1 MLRAAIVGLGA
12 WGQRLVN
19 SVQGSDCIQF
29 VAGATRTVEA
39 SAGFARERGFP
50 LYADY
55 RKVLADP
62 DIDAIV
68 LATPH
73 SLHAQHVTEAAA
85 AGKHVYVEKPFT
97 LDRASAQDAVDAC
110 RRAHVTLAV
119 GFNRRFRTAMAE
131 LRRLVTSNALGQ
143 VLHVEGSHHGPLAVA
158 RSIDHWRSQR
168 SETPGGGMTAKGVH
182 VLDLMVSMVGHV
194 RSINACCERRVSA
207 ADVDDVTAMTLRFT
221 SGVSGY
227 LSTVL
232 STAYYWRL
240 HVMGSRGWAELRNE
254 RILTTC
260 ETGGKPRTIEYPEN
274 DTVRAALEAFAAAAT
289 GGAPYPVTGEDA
301 VNSAAAIE
309 AVVRSAAT
317 QAEVILDQAE
327 A

>member
-12 WGQRLVN
+12 WGRRLVN
-19 SVQGSDCIQF
+19 SAQGSDRIRF
-29 VAGATRTVEA
+29 VAAATRTVEA

-55 RKVLADP
+55 RKVLEDP
-62 DIDAIV
+62 DIDAVV

-73 SLHAQHVTEAAA
+73 SLHAQHVVEAAD

-97 LDRASAQDAVDAC
+97 LDRASAQEAVAAC
-110 RRAHVTLAV
+110 RRARVTLAV
-119 GFNRRFRTAMAE
+119 GLNRRFRTAVAE
-131 LRRLVTSNALGQ
+131 LRRLVTGNALGQ
-143 VLHVEGSHHGPLAVA
+143 VLHIEGSHHGPLAVA
-158 RSIDHWRSQR
+158 RSVEHWRSQR

-194 RSINACCERRVSA
+194 RSINALCERRVSA

-232 STAYYWRL
+232 STAHFWRL
-240 HVMGSRGWAELRNE
+240 HVLGARGWAEVRDE

-260 ETGGKPRTIEYPEN
+260 ETGGKPRMIEYPEN
-274 DTVRAALEAFAAAAT
+274 DSVRAALEAFAEAAT
-289 GGAPYPVTGEDA
+289 GGEPYPVTCEDA

-317 QAEVILDQAE
+317 KAEVVLAQSE
-327 A
+327 

>member
-19 SVQGSDCIQF
+19 SAQGSDCIRF

-39 SAGFARERGFP
+39 SAGFAREKGFA
-50 LYADY
+50 LHADY
-55 RKVLADP
+55 RRVLEDP
-62 DIDAIV
+62 DIDAVV

-73 SLHAQHVTEAAA
+73 SLHAQHVKEAAA

-97 LDRASAQDAVDAC
+97 LDRASAQEAVAAC
-110 RRAHVTLAV
+110 RRSRVTLAV
-119 GFNRRFRTAMAE
+119 GFNRRFRTAVSE
-131 LRRLVTSNALGQ
+131 LRRLVAANALGP
-143 VLHVEGSHHGPLAVA
+143 VLHVEGGHHGPLAVS
-158 RSIDHWRSQR
+158 RSVEHWRSQR

-194 RSINACCERRVSA
+194 RSINALCERRVSV

-221 SGVSGY
+221 NGVSGY

-240 HVMGSRGWAELRNE
+240 HVFGASGWAELRDE

-260 ETGGKPRTIEYPEN
+260 ETGGKPSAIEYPEN
-274 DTVRAALEAFAAAAT
+274 DSVRAALEAFAKAAT

-317 QAEVILDQAE
+317 KAEVVLT
-327 A
+327 

>member
-19 SVQGSDCIQF
+19 SAQGSDCIRF

-39 SAGFARERGFP
+39 SAGFAREKGFA
-50 LYADY
+50 LHADY
-55 RKVLADP
+55 RRVLEDP
-62 DIDAIV
+62 DIDAVV

-73 SLHAQHVTEAAA
+73 SLHAQHVKEAAA

-97 LDRASAQDAVDAC
+97 LDRASAQEAVAAC
-110 RRAHVTLAV
+110 RRARVTLAV
-119 GFNRRFRTAMAE
+119 GFNRRFRTAVSE
-131 LRRLVTSNALGQ
+131 LRRLVAANALGP
-143 VLHVEGSHHGPLAVA
+143 VLHVEGGHHGPLAVS
-158 RSIDHWRSQR
+158 RSVEHWRSQR

-194 RSINACCERRVSA
+194 RSINALCERRVSV

-221 SGVSGY
+221 NGVSGY

-240 HVMGSRGWAELRNE
+240 HVFGASGWAELRDE

-260 ETGGKPRTIEYPEN
+260 ETGGKPSAIEYPEN
-274 DTVRAALEAFAAAAT
+274 DSVRAALEAFAKAAT

-317 QAEVILDQAE
+317 KAEVVLT
-327 A
+327 

>member
-19 SVQGSDCIQF
+19 SVQGSNCIEF
-29 VAGATRTVEA
+29 VAGATRTVGA

-50 LYADY
+50 LHADY
-55 RKVLADP
+55 RKVLEDP
-62 DIDAIV
+62 DIDAVV

-73 SLHAQHVTEAAA
+73 SLHAQHVMEAAA

-97 LDRASAQDAVDAC
+97 LDRASAQEAVAAC
-110 RRAHVTLAV
+110 RRARVTLAV
-119 GFNRRFRTAMAE
+119 GFNRRFRTAVAE
-131 LRRLVTSNALGQ
+131 LRRLVASNALGQ
-143 VLHVEGSHHGPLAVA
+143 VLHIEGSHHGPLAVA
-158 RSIDHWRSQR
+158 RSVEHWRSQR

-194 RSINACCERRVSA
+194 RALNALCEKRVSA

-221 SGVSGY
+221 NGVSGY

-232 STAYYWRL
+232 STAHFWRL
-240 HVMGSRGWAELRNE
+240 HVLGAGGWAELRDE
-254 RILTTC
+254 RFLTTC
-260 ETGGKPRTIEYPEN
+260 ETGGKPEAIEYPEN
-274 DTVRAALEAFAAAAT
+274 DSVRAALEAFAVAAT
-289 GGAPYPVTGEDA
+289 GGALYPVTGEDA

-317 QAEVILDQAE
+317 NAEVVLA
-327 A
+327 

>member
-1 MLRAAIVGLGA
+1 MFIATPDHWHTPAAI
-12 WGQRLVN
+12 
-19 SVQGSDCIQF
+19 
-29 VAGATRTVEA
+29 
-39 SAGFARERGFP
+39 
-50 LYADY
+50 
-55 RKVLADP
+55 LALD
-62 DIDAIV
+62 
-68 LATPH
+68 
-73 SLHAQHVTEAAA
+73 

-97 LDRASAQDAVDAC
+97 LDRASAQAAVAAC
-110 RRAHVTLAV
+110 HRAQVTLAV
-119 GFNRRFRTAMAE
+119 GFNRRFRTAVAE
-131 LRRLVTSNALGQ
+131 LRRLVTSNTLGQ
-143 VLHVEGSHHGPLAVA
+143 ILHIEGSHHGPLAVA
-158 RSIDHWRSQR
+158 RSVEHWRSQR

-221 SGVSGY
+221 NGVSGY

-240 HVMGSRGWAELRNE
+240 HVLGSRGWAELRDE

-260 ETGGKPRTIEYPEN
+260 EMGGKPRTIEYPDN
-274 DTVRAALEAFAAAAT
+274 DTVRAALEAFAAAAS

-301 VNSAAAIE
+301 VNSAAAID

-317 QAEVILDQAE
+317 RAEVILA
-327 A
+327 